1 MNQKVWVLIDREN
14 FDVPTV
20 VCVCDTKEKIRE
32 AFALWLYG
40 NVRWCSRQ
48 EENAYG
54 LPEDFFT
61 ALESKKY
68 RYNEEEED
76 AAWIEELE
84 LNSLDKMKY
93 GFFSA
98 KPDFPFE
105 KLDKQ
110 R

>member
-14 FDVPTV
+14 FDIPTV

-32 AFALWLYG
+32 AFAVWLYG
-40 NVRWCSRQ
+40 NVYWRSLQ
-48 EENAYG
+48 DINACG
-54 LPEDFFT
+54 LPEDFFI
-61 ALESKKY
+61 ALGSKKY
-68 RYNEEEED
+68 RYNDEEED

-84 LNSLDKMKY
+84 LNSHDKMKY
-93 GFFSA
+93 SFFSA